1 MMTRT
6 IRTGIAV
13 AALLIAPIAAQAADL
28 RQPSYK
34 APAYSAPA
42 FSWSGFYVGLN
53 AGYGWG
59 TASGGNSI
67 TGEGFN
73 TRATGWLG
81 GATVGYNLQTGSWV
95 WGLEGVIDYSTVKG
109 TSTSNCDG
117 CEVRN
122 SWLGTARGRIGYA
135 FDRYLVYGTGGAAY
149 GDLKLTLP
157 GGGSRS
163 VTDNKLG
170 WTLGAGVEYAFMG
183 AWSVKAEYLYVDL
196 GNFTCPAATCSD
208 AGTYKLPLNIARL
221 GVNYRF

>member
-53 AGYGWG
+53 VGYGWG
-59 TASGGNSI
+59 TASFTDPVIGNMSTRV
-67 TGEGFN
+67 TG
-73 TRATGWLG
+73 ALG
-81 GATVGYNLQTGSWV
+81 GATLGYNYQTGSWV
-95 WGLEGVIDYSTVKG
+95 WGVEGDLGISSVKG
-109 TSTSNCDG
+109 TNTTVCSAPG
-117 CEVRN
+117 CEFSN
-122 SWLGTARGRIGYA
+122 TWLGTARGRIGYA

-149 GDLKLTLP
+149 GNLKFTGP
-157 GGGSRS
+157 DSMS
-163 VTDNKLG
+163 EAKSKLG

-183 AWSVKAEYLYVDL
+183 AWSIKAEYLYVDL
-196 GNFTCPAATCSD
+196 GTFTCSTATCIPD
-208 AGTYKLPLNIARL
+208 GATIKMPINIARL